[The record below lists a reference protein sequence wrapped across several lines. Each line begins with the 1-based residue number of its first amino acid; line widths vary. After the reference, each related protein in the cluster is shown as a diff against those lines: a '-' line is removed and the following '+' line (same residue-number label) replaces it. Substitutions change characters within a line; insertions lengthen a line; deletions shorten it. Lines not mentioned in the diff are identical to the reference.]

1 MEVPMIG
8 IDPVIYDFLQ
18 KLALSFMIGILIG
31 IEREHRRSDQIVF
44 AGVRTFAMVC
54 IGGMLATFA
63 SQMLGEWVLVIS
75 LILVSIISLGLMYR
89 IYLENGKLGLTGALA
104 LFLTFILGM
113 LVALDYYLFAIISG
127 VVITF
132 LLIEKKPLHSFAAHL
147 SDDDILNAVQFLA
160 VAFILYPL
168 MPEELLFGIV
178 DLKAAILIVVLVMTI
193 GFISYVSLKR
203 YGTRGGIS
211 YSGLFGGFV
220 SSEATTGALAGMV
233 KNRSSLV
240 KALYIGILMSNV
252 SMIISNTLIA
262 LIVDNSG
269 RTMLLMLPPQ
279 LVMLATALV
288 FVVTRR
294 KSYDTM
300 SEPLDIGSPF
310 ALKPAFRFGAIF
322 TILMIM
328 AALANQFFGDA
339 GIYVTALGGVVSS
352 SAVVASVG
360 ALAFKGTISY
370 TVAAETAIIAG
381 IISTLNKLTW
391 IRLAGSKEL
400 FDTCRNSFILI
411 AAMGVF
417 SMLAW
422 AYYVRYAG
430 L

>member
-1 MEVPMIG
+1 MAVPMIG

-18 KLALSFMIGILIG
+18 KLILSFMIGILIG
-31 IEREHRRSDQIVF
+31 IEREHRRSDQTVF

-54 IGGMLATFA
+54 LGGMLATFA
-63 SQMLGEWVLVIS
+63 SRLLGDWVLIIS
-75 LILVSIISLGLMYR
+75 LILISIISLGLMYR
-89 IYLENGKLGLTGALA
+89 IYLENGKLGLTGAMA

-168 MPEELLFGIV
+168 MPEEPVFGIV
-178 DLKAAILIVVLVMTI
+178 DLKAAILIVALVLTI
-193 GFISYVSLKR
+193 GFVSYVSLKR

-211 YSGLFGGFV
+211 FSGLFGGFV
-220 SSEATTGALAGMV
+220 SSEATTGALAGMS

-240 KALYIGILMSNV
+240 NALYIGILMSNI

-262 LIVDNSG
+262 LIVDSTG
-269 RTMLLMLPPQ
+269 RTMLMMLPPH
-279 LVMLATALV
+279 LIMLATVLV
-288 FVVTRR
+288 IVAARR

-322 TILMIM
+322 TILLVL
-328 AALANQFFGDA
+328 ATLANQFFGDA

-360 ALAFKGTISY
+360 ALAFNGTISY
-370 TVAAETAIIAG
+370 TVAAETAILAG

-391 IRLAGSKEL
+391 IRFAGSKEL
-400 FDTCRNSFILI
+400 YDTSRNSFILI
-411 AAMGVF
+411 AAVGAI
-417 SMLAW
+417 SLIAW
-422 AYYVRYAG
+422 GYYIRYAG